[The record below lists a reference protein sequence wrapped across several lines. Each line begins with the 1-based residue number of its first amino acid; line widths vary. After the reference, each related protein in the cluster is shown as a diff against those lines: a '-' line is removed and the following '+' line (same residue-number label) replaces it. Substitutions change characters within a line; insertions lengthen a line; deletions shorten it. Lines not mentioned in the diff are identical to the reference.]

1 MVTQG
6 ETAAISF
13 LLSAL
18 LDRNT
23 GYRLWGE
30 EMMALWFIVVEYTAE
45 H

>member
-13 LLSAL
+13 LLNPV
-18 LDRNT
+18 LDRST
-23 GYRLWGE
+23 
-30 EMMALWFIVVEYTAE
+30 MMALWFIMMEYTAV